1 MQSKVEIIKRPVDNI
16 GNNLKKSAWVSVLE
30 SLIMIIV
37 GVFLVAWPEVVVKIL
52 AYVVGTFFAIRGVY
66 QIVNYFAVKGQ
77 NDFFN
82 NDLLSGVISTLIGI
96 TAFFLGEQIGGI
108 FRVVIGIWIIYA
120 SLVKINLAVKMNS
133 LGVGLFKY
141 VLLTAIIM
149 LIIGTFITFYTG
161 AITVLIGWMMIVSG
175 LMGIFED
182 IVFMQN
188 VDKII
193 DKITNK

>member
-16 GNNLKKSAWVSVLE
+16 GNNLKKSAWMSVLE
-30 SLIMIIV
+30 SLIMIVV

-52 AYVVGTFFAIRGVY
+52 AYVVGVFFAIRGVY

-149 LIIGTFITFYTG
+149 LIIGAFITFYTG